1 MKNFFMI
8 LLTIFLPFCLVL
20 LTFLI
25 LFGIRRVFQQT
36 LETTT
41 SFQNIS
47 VIIPFKNEQENISD
61 LLNALNKLDYPSDKY
76 EVVFVDDNSS
86 DDSMKLLHQNL
97 MNNYKVVLSSDKKY
111 PGKKGVIDI
120 GIQNSKFDIIAIT
133 DADCEPELNWLKS
146 ISNKIVDGNEVV
158 FGYSPLKKENSLI
171 SKISSF
177 ENFRN
182 YILYFSSVGLGIPY
196 SATSRS
202 IAFRKEVY
210 YRLNGYSRTL
220 ETLSGDDDL
229 FIREA
234 VKQKLKIGTF
244 INENSFVY
252 SKASKSFKE
261 YFNRKSRHLKTSHHY
276 ILKHKMMLAFWHSVN
291 IFSLYSIVLIPFSN
305 LLLFPFFIKIIL
317 DIVTAQTVQTKLT
330 SDFSWY
336 EILYLQPVYE
346 TFLIVNFIGSVIR
359 KDKWK

>member
-1 MKNFFMI
+1 MKNFFMV
-8 LLTIFLPFCLVL
+8 LLTIILPICLVL
-20 LTFLI
+20 MTSLI
-25 LFGIRRVFQQT
+25 LIGLKRVFQQT
-36 LETTT
+36 PGTTT

-47 VIIPFKNEQENISD
+47 IIIPFKNEQENISD
-61 LLNALNKLDYPSDKY
+61 LLNALKRLDYPSDKY
-76 EVVFVDDNSS
+76 EVIFVDDNSS
-86 DDSMKLLHQNL
+86 DDSTKFLNQNS
-97 MNNYKVVLSSDKKY
+97 MDNYKVVLASDKKY

-133 DADCEPELNWLKS
+133 DADCEPESNWLKS
-146 ISNKIVDGNEVV
+146 ISNKIDEGNDIV
-158 FGYSPLKKENSLI
+158 FGYSPLRKGKSLI

-182 YILYFSSVGLGIPY
+182 YILYFSSVGFGIPY

-202 IAFRKEVY
+202 IAFIKEVY
-210 YRLNGYSRTL
+210 YRLNGYSKTL

-229 FIREA
+229 FLREA
-234 VKQKLKIGTF
+234 VKQKLRIATF
-244 INENSFVY
+244 RNGNDLVY

-276 ILKHKMMLAFWHSVN
+276 LLKHKIMLAFWHSVN

-305 LLLFPFFIKIIL
+305 WYLFPFVIKMIL
-317 DIVTAQTVQTKLT
+317 DIVATQTVRTKLT
-330 SDFSWY
+330 SDFKWN
-336 EILYLQPVYE
+336 EILYLQSVYE
-346 TFLIVNFIGSVIR
+346 TFLIVNFINSVFR